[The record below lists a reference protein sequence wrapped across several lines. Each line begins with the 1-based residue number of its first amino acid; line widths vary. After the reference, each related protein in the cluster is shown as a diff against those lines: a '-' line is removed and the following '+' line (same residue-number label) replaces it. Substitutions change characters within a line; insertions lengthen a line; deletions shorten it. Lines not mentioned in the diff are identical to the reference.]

1 MSDKVMK
8 SFEIGRMNPF
18 QFRFVVVSQV
28 YIYSYDSHGPTYTFL
43 TKLQNP

>member
-18 QFRFVVVSQV
+18 QFRFVVVSKV
-28 YIYSYDSHGPTYTFL
+28 YLFI
-43 TKLQNP
+43 